1 MLISGE
7 AAGPPAAVCAARPTP
22 DAEPPPP
29 LRLPLMPGLH
39 AGCHYVARG
48 AAAAARK
55 RRTRTA
61 DAARP
66 QRRRRRWTGRTLF
79 VERPACEG
87 SCGSS
92 LAVGLLLLPPRT
104 PPLQP
109 AARNHRRLP
118 WQPTTSANAG
128 RGRRLSAARS
138 ASAIVFTSSAAARQ
152 SVSGELLTATVSRA
166 PSATF
171 GRGGVPAAGMAP

>member
-1 MLISGE
+1 M
-7 AAGPPAAVCAARPTP
+7 PAVIMWRAERRP
-22 DAEPPPP
+22 
-29 LRLPLMPGLH
+29 RLANGAH
-39 AGCHYVARG
+39 A
-48 AAAAARK
+48 
-55 RRTRTA
+55 RRT
-61 DAARP
+61 
-66 QRRRRRWTGRTLF
+66 QRGHSGGGGGGRGGMLF

-128 RGRRLSAARS
+128 RGGRGRRLSAARS
-138 ASAIVFTSSAAARQ
+138 ASAIVFTSGAAARQ